1 MKWGNNNMQENAIIL
16 SNIEIA
22 KDIWRMEIK
31 TTFAQKAKPGQFIEI
46 SVPGFYLRRP
56 ISICEIKE
64 KEDILV
70 IIYKVLGQGTEKMTE
85 MSSGDS
91 LDVFGPLGNG
101 FPIEDID
108 KVLLVGGGVGVPPL
122 YETAKQ
128 YRLKGTQVDVVL
140 GFNDKDAIFYK
151 EEFEQLGCNVEIATM
166 DGSFGTK
173 GTVLD
178 AIKANNINTDFIS
191 ACGPLMMLKALDA
204 TYSKGYI
211 SLEARMACGLGA
223 CMGCVVKDKD
233 GNSLRVCKDGPVF
246 EVGKVAL

>member
-85 MSSGDS
+85 LSSGDS

-101 FPIEDID
+101 FPIENID

>member
-85 MSSGDS
+85 LSSGDS

-191 ACGPLMMLKALDA
+191 ACGPSMMLKALDA

>member
-1 MKWGNNNMQENAIIL
+1 MQENAIIL

-64 KEDILV
+64 KEDILM

-85 MSSGDS
+85 LSSGDS

-151 EEFEQLGCNVEIATM
+151 EEFEQLGCNVEVATM

-178 AIKANNINTDFIS
+178 AIKANNINTDFIN

>member
-64 KEDILV
+64 KVDILM

-85 MSSGDS
+85 LSSGDS

>member
-1 MKWGNNNMQENAIIL
+1 MQENSVIL
-16 SNIEIA
+16 SNTEIA

-31 TTFAQKAKPGQFIEI
+31 TNLAKKSRPGQFIEI

-56 ISICEIKE
+56 ISICEIKNE
-64 KEDILV
+64 SLI

-85 MSSGDS
+85 LTSNDL
-91 LDVFGPLGNG
+91 LDIFGPLGNG
-101 FPIEDID
+101 FPIEDQD

-128 YRLKGTQVDVVL
+128 YRLKGSKVDVVL
-140 GFNDKDAIFYK
+140 GFNDEESIFYK

-166 DGSFGTK
+166 DGSVGTK
-173 GTVLD
+173 CTVFD
-178 AIKANNINTDFIS
+178 AIQANKIDTDFIS

-204 TYSKGYI
+204 TYTKGYI

-223 CMGCVVKDKD
+223 CMGCVVKDKE

>member
-1 MKWGNNNMQENAIIL
+1 MKWGNNNMQENAVIL
-16 SNIEIA
+16 SNTEIA

-31 TTFAQKAKPGQFIEI
+31 TNLAKEARPGQFIEI

-56 ISICEIKE
+56 ISICEIKDE
-64 KEDILV
+64 SLI
-70 IIYKVLGQGTEKMTE
+70 IIYKILGQGTEKMTE
-85 MSSGDS
+85 LTSNDL
-91 LDVFGPLGNG
+91 LDIFGPLGNG
-101 FPIEDID
+101 FPIEDQD

-128 YRLKGTQVDVVL
+128 YRLKGSKVDVVL
-140 GFNDKDAIFYK
+140 GFNDEESIFYK

-191 ACGPLMMLKALDA
+191 TCGPLMMLKALDA
-204 TYSKGYI
+204 TYTKGYI

-223 CMGCVVKDKD
+223 CMGCVVKDKE

>member
-85 MSSGDS
+85 LSSGDS

-191 ACGPLMMLKALDA
+191 TCGPLMMLKALDA

>member
-1 MKWGNNNMQENAIIL
+1 MKWGNNNMQENAVIL
-16 SNIEIA
+16 SNTEIA

-31 TTFAQKAKPGQFIEI
+31 TNLAKKARPGQFIEI

-56 ISICEIKE
+56 ISICEIKDE
-64 KEDILV
+64 SLI
-70 IIYKVLGQGTEKMTE
+70 IIYKILGQGTEKMTE
-85 MSSGDS
+85 LTSNDL
-91 LDVFGPLGNG
+91 LDIFGPLGNG
-101 FPIEDID
+101 FPIEDQD

-128 YRLKGTQVDVVL
+128 YRLKGSKVDVVL
-140 GFNDKDAIFYK
+140 GFNDEESIFYK

-166 DGSFGTK
+166 DGSVSTK

-178 AIKANNINTDFIS
+178 AIQAKNIDTDFIC

-204 TYSKGYI
+204 TYTKGYI

-223 CMGCVVKDKD
+223 CMGCVVKDKE

>member
-1 MKWGNNNMQENAIIL
+1 MQENAIIL

-85 MSSGDS
+85 LSSGDS

-246 EVGKVAL
+246 EVRKVAL

>member
-85 MSSGDS
+85 LSSGDS

-173 GTVLD
+173 GTVID

>member
-1 MKWGNNNMQENAIIL
+1 MQENAIIL

-85 MSSGDS
+85 LSSGDS

-122 YETAKQ
+122 YETAKK

>member
-1 MKWGNNNMQENAIIL
+1 MKWGNNNMQENAVIL
-16 SNIEIA
+16 SNTEIA

-31 TTFAQKAKPGQFIEI
+31 TNLAKKARPGQFIEI

-56 ISICEIKE
+56 ISICEIKDE
-64 KEDILV
+64 SLI

-85 MSSGDS
+85 LTSNDL
-91 LDVFGPLGNG
+91 LDIFGPLGNG
-101 FPIEDID
+101 FPIEDQD

-128 YRLKGTQVDVVL
+128 YRLKGSKVDVVL
-140 GFNDKDAIFYK
+140 GFNDEESIFYK

-166 DGSFGTK
+166 DGSVGTK

-178 AIKANNINTDFIS
+178 AIHAKNIDTDFIS

-204 TYSKGYI
+204 TYTKGYI

-223 CMGCVVKDKD
+223 CMGCVVKDQE

-246 EVGKVAL
+246 EVGKVSL